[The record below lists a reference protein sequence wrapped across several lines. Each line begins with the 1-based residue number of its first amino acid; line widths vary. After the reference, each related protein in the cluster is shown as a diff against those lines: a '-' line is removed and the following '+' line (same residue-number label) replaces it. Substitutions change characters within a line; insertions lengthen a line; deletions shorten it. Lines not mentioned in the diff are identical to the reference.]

1 MLNERQA
8 IILEHVI
15 RDYIETARP
24 VGSQMIVASHS
35 LNISAATVRNDFAVL
50 EEEGFIEQP
59 HTSSGRIPTA
69 HGYQYYIKR
78 LTGSTNK
85 NQGYEREVKQA
96 MRHNERGVTDLL
108 AEFSG
113 GGVVWVDRNGRTYYS
128 GMGTLFSQPEF
139 DDETVRMSIAGLFDR
154 FEEVVG
160 RLQINAREDIQWSV
174 GDEAMLDTA
183 ECSVLSTSVQ
193 SGKKF
198 PMIVVIGPMRM
209 NYEKT
214 FGLLKALKEFY
225 E

>member
-1 MLNERQA
+1 MINERQA
-8 IILEHVI
+8 IILEHLI

-24 VGSQMIVASHS
+24 VGSQMIVTSHD
-35 LNISAATVRNDFAVL
+35 LQISPATVRNDFAVL
-50 EEEGFIEQP
+50 EEEGYIEQP

-69 HGYQYYIKR
+69 AGYQFYIKR
-78 LTGSTNK
+78 LRGEDHSR
-85 NQGYEREVKQA
+85 GYEREVKQA
-96 MRHNERGVTDLL
+96 MRRNERGVTDLL

-139 DDETVRMSIAGLFDR
+139 DDEVVRMSIAGLFDR

-160 RLQINAREDIQWSV
+160 RLQVNVQEDIAWSV

-183 ECSVLSTSVQ
+183 ECSVLSTSVH